1 MITLLALFIVALLGF
16 VFSSRQLI
24 SMLLALEIMIFVCA
38 FRLVYYGFLFDDLLG
53 AHFSLYLLV
62 LAGAES
68 AVALS
73 LLVAFHRIRGSIQIY

>member
-1 MITLLALFIVALLGF
+1 MTTLLALFIVAVLGF

-24 SMLLALEIMIFVCA
+24 LILLAIEIMVFVAA
-38 FRLVYYGFLFDDLLG
+38 FRFVYFGFLFDDLMG

-73 LLVAFHRIRGSIQIY
+73 LLVAFHRVRGSIQIS

>member
-1 MITLLALFIVALLGF
+1 MLTLLALFIVAVLGF
-16 VFSSRQLI
+16 IFSSRQLI
-24 SMLLALEIMIFVCA
+24 LMLLAIEIMVFVAA
-38 FRLVYYGFLFDDLLG
+38 FRFVYFGFLFDDLMG

-73 LLVAFHRIRGSIQIY
+73 LLVAFHRVRGSIQIA

>member
-1 MITLLALFIVALLGF
+1 MITLLALFIVAVLGF

-24 SMLLALEIMIFVCA
+24 LMLLAIEIMIFVAA
-38 FRLVYYGFLFDDLLG
+38 FRFVYFGFLFDDLMG

-73 LLVAFHRIRGSIQIY
+73 LLVAFHRVRGSIQLT

>member
-1 MITLLALFIVALLGF
+1 MITLRALFVVAMLGF
-16 VFSSRQLI
+16 IFSSRQLLL
-24 SMLLALEIMIFVCA
+24 MLLAIEIMVFVAA
-38 FRLVYYGFLFDDLLG
+38 FRLVYFGFTFDDLLG

-73 LLVAFHRIRGSIQIY
+73 LLVAFHRIRGSIQIS

>member
-1 MITLLALFIVALLGF
+1 MLTLLSLFAIAVLGF
-16 VFSSRQLI
+16 VFSSRQLVL
-24 SMLLALEIMIFVCA
+24 MLLAIEIMIFVA
-38 FRLVYYGFLFDDLLG
+38 SYRLVYYGFLFDDAMG

-73 LLVAFHRIRGSIQIY
+73 LLVAYHRIRGSIQL

>member
-1 MITLLALFIVALLGF
+1 MTTLLSLFAIAVLGF
-16 VFSSRQLI
+16 IFSSRQLVL
-24 SMLLALEIMIFVCA
+24 MLLAIEIMIFVA
-38 FRLVYYGFLFDDLLG
+38 SYRLVYYGFLFDDLMG

-73 LLVAFHRIRGSIQIY
+73 LLVAYHRIRGSIQL

>member
-1 MITLLALFIVALLGF
+1 MITLLALFVVAMLGF
-16 VFSSRQLI
+16 IFSSRQLLL
-24 SMLLALEIMIFVCA
+24 MLLAIEIMVFVAA
-38 FRLVYYGFLFDDLLG
+38 FRLVYFGFTFDDLLG

-73 LLVAFHRIRGSIQIY
+73 LLVAFHRIRGSIQIS

>member
-1 MITLLALFIVALLGF
+1 MVTLLALFVVALLGF
-16 VFSSRQLI
+16 IFSSRQLI
-24 SMLLALEIMIFVCA
+24 LMLLAIEIMVFVAA
-38 FRLVYYGFLFDDLLG
+38 FRLVYFGFIFDDLMG

>member
-1 MITLLALFIVALLGF
+1 MITLLALFIVAMLGF
-16 VFSSRQLI
+16 IFSSRQLI
-24 SMLLALEIMIFVCA
+24 LMLLAIEIMVFIAA
-38 FRLVYYGFLFDDLLG
+38 FRLVYFGFIFDDLMG

>member
-1 MITLLALFIVALLGF
+1 MTTLLALFIIAVLGF
-16 VFSSRQLI
+16 IFSSRQLVL
-24 SMLLALEIMIFVCA
+24 MLLAIEIMILVASYRF
-38 FRLVYYGFLFDDLLG
+38 VYYGFLFDDLMG

-73 LLVAFHRIRGSIQIY
+73 LLVAYHRIRGSIQL

>member
-1 MITLLALFIVALLGF
+1 MSILIGLFIISLIAFL
-16 VFSSRQLI
+16 FSGRHLI
-24 SMLLALEIMIFVCA
+24 LMLLAIELMLFVVA
-38 FRLVYYGFLFDDLLG
+38 FRFLYFGWIFDDLAG

-73 LLVAFHRIRGSIQIY
+73 LIVMFHRIRGSIKL

>member
-1 MITLLALFIVALLGF
+1 MVTLLSLFIVAMLGF
-16 VFSSRQLI
+16 ILASRQLI
-24 SMLLALEIMIFVCA
+24 LMLLAIEIMVFVAAC
-38 FRLVYYGFLFDDLLG
+38 RLVYFGFTFDDLMG

-73 LLVAFHRIRGSIQIY
+73 LLVAFHRIRGSIQIH